1 MKYRANH
8 QQIQHN
14 FEFHKIYLD
23 NLLELE
29 KEIQTTNNSKSNV
42 KLFNDSTSNNMK
54 HKQQQQQNGTSNTQ
68 QISGLNNLGN
78 SCFFNAILQV
88 LILLLLFY

>member
-8 QQIQHN
+8 QQTQHN

-29 KEIQTTNNSKSNV
+29 KEIQITNSKSNV
-42 KLFNDSTSNNMK
+42 KSLDSSITTPTTTITTTTNMK
-54 HKQQQQQNGTSNTQ
+54 HKQQNGNT

-88 LILLLLFY
+88 

>member
-8 QQIQHN
+8 QQTQHN

-29 KEIQTTNNSKSNV
+29 KEIQITNSKTNV
-42 KLFNDSTSNNMK
+42 KSLDSSITTTTTTTNMK
-54 HKQQQQQNGTSNTQ
+54 HKQQNGNT

-88 LILLLLFY
+88 

>member
-8 QQIQHN
+8 QQTQHN

-29 KEIQTTNNSKSNV
+29 KEIQITNSKSNV
-42 KLFNDSTSNNMK
+42 KSLDSSIITTTTNNTTNMK
-54 HKQQQQQNGTSNTQ
+54 HKQQNGNTL
-68 QISGLNNLGN
+68 ISGLNNLGN

-88 LILLLLFY
+88 NNKVKI